1 LSPRIPFA
9 GENNTERGRLKSRL
23 QNLSP
28 PARIILSL
36 RILFAEDSFADGE
49 NRTGFSRKLSYN
61 KSIVHNVIASLA
73 MNPSDE
79 ITLKAFVTALNQ
91 LDEPL
96 PPNIQK
102 HLNEVGKQI
111 ENSPNAIAYLEAVA
125 PQYPSLNT
133 AYLKARIPLQADAN
147 ERNKG
152 KTDPMPPLP
161 DETSHEL
168 TNRAIAIFQASN
180 SVEAAKVAIAQDNKG
195 GFQRLVAFFK
205 KSPGN

>member
-1 LSPRIPFA
+1 
-9 GENNTERGRLKSRL
+9 
-23 QNLSP
+23 
-28 PARIILSL
+28 
-36 RILFAEDSFADGE
+36 
-49 NRTGFSRKLSYN
+49 
-61 KSIVHNVIASLA
+61 

-96 PPNIQK
+96 PPNVQT

-111 ENSPNAIAYLEAVA
+111 ENSPNAIAYLEAIT
-125 PQYPSLNT
+125 PQHPSLND
-133 AYLKARIPLQADAN
+133 AYKKARMPLQANAS

-161 DETSHEL
+161 DESSNEL
-168 TNRAIAIFQASN
+168 TNRAIAIFQAKD

-195 GFQRLVAFFK
+195 GLQRLVAFFK
-205 KSPGN
+205 KSPDNT